1 MADVIFFEKPG
12 CATNARQ
19 KAVLAADGHRV
30 DARSLLEYAWS
41 AEDLLKFFAALPVAQ
56 WFNRSAPRVKSG
68 EVDPDTM
75 DAATALALMCQD
87 HLLIRRPLM
96 QAGHERMVG
105 FDSAAVEQWI
115 GLAQSSAVGE
125 GCSKERHASPCLA
138 GEAG

>member
-19 KAVLAADGHRV
+19 KAALSAAGHRV
-30 DARSLLEYAWS
+30 EARNLLEYAWS
-41 AEDLLKFFAALPVAQ
+41 AEELLNFFAALPVAQ

-68 EVDPDTM
+68 EIDPEAM
-75 DAATALALMCQD
+75 DAATALSLMCQD
-87 HLLIRRPLM
+87 PLLIRRPLM
-96 QAGHERMVG
+96 QAGHARMVG

-115 GLAQSSAVGE
+115 GLAQRSAVGE
-125 GCSKERHASPCLA
+125 GCSKERRASSCLA